1 MQIKLNLNG
10 NWACLK
16 DCCYIINVSGD
27 ADFLEVFTAIT
38 KAMRDECIYED
49 EIQSITFDAEG
60 RLRLRHLLDALTDA
74 DYNANPWVAVGNNGE
89 SS

>member
-16 DCCYIINVSGD
+16 DCCYIIEVPDSS
-27 ADFLEVFTAIT
+27 DFLKAFQAIT

-49 EIQSITFDAEG
+49 EIQSITFDG
-60 RLRLRHLLDALTDA
+60 D
-74 DYNANPWVAVGNNGE
+74 P
-89 SS
+89 S

>member
-16 DCCYIINVSGD
+16 DCCYIIEVPDGS
-27 ADFLEVFTAIT
+27 DFLKAFQAIT

-49 EIQSITFDAEG
+49 EIQSISFWCLG
-60 RLRLRHLLDALTDA
+60 SKLGLLRVL
-74 DYNANPWVAVGNNGE
+74 NGDP
-89 SS
+89 S